1 MVQITECAVKTKDD
15 FFSPSSF
22 RAFRLQQVM
31 ERMGLNPAFGM
42 KQSFCACVAHYPPP
56 FYMKPLYSQSL
67 PFPHLI
73 ALCILRITRLPVA

>member
-1 MVQITECAVKTKDD
+1 
-15 FFSPSSF
+15 
-22 RAFRLQQVM
+22 M